1 MLVEVAKDAVKM
13 GNWRLSEV
21 PDWVSLID
29 CCNPMSKDS
38 AYAISGVITHTERG

>member
-21 PDWVSLID
+21 PDWVSLTD
-29 CCNPMSKDS
+29 FYHLMSKDN
-38 AYAISGVITHTERG
+38 ACTISGVITHTERR